1 VIDSLDYSRRPRVGE
16 LIADAVIVFVVI
28 MGTTNIDP
36 SGAERSVDAL
46 AYVCGIGAALALL
59 LWRRFPFVMIGV
71 VATAIFTYLA
81 RSYPPGPALLP
92 GPLSLVLLGLRA
104 RRPVAWAG
112 ALVVWAS
119 VALGLL
125 VGDGRGDAL
134 AVAAVG
140 WALAAVLAG
149 QLIAARGEKVRAE
162 RERKRMADRQAATD
176 ERLRIAQDLH
186 DSVAHA
192 IATINVQAGTAA
204 HLLAHRPDKLDTPQ
218 LESALVTIRKASAEV
233 LDELGAILGVLRRE
247 SGGAAPRQP
256 QVGLDRIG
264 ELIER
269 ARADGFVVSVSPL
282 DELPP
287 LPRAVSE
294 AAYRVVQEALS
305 NVRRH
310 ARPEAHVRVDVR
322 VSDQGRLTVEV
333 FDDGGAVPASVAR
346 QPSTKAAQPLQEGFG
361 LIGMRERVEASGG
374 QLEAGPVDRGG
385 FRVVATWP
393 AP

>member
-1 VIDSLDYSRRPRVGE
+1 MTDSLEYSRRPRVGE
-16 LIADAVIVFVVI
+16 LIADAVIVFVVV

-36 SGAERSVDAL
+36 SAAERSVDAL

-59 LWRRFPFVMIGV
+59 LWRRFPLVMIGI

-92 GPLSLVLLGLRA
+92 GPLSLVLLGFRA
-104 RRPVAWAG
+104 KRPVAWAG

-149 QLIAARGEKVRAE
+149 QLIAARGEKARAE
-162 RERKRMADRQAATD
+162 RERQRMADRQAATD

-192 IATINVQAGTAA
+192 MATINVQAGTAA
-204 HLLAHRPDKLDTPQ
+204 HLLAHRPDKVDATQ
-218 LESALVTIRKASAEV
+218 LESALVTIRKASAQV
-233 LDELGAILGVLRRE
+233 LDELGAILGVLRRD
-247 SGGAAPRQP
+247 SVGAAPRQP
-256 QVGLDRIG
+256 QVGLERIG
-264 ELIER
+264 ELIDR
-269 ARADGFVVSVSPL
+269 ARDDGFEVSVSPL
-282 DELPP
+282 DAIPTV
-287 LPRAVSE
+287 PRAVSE
-294 AAYRVVQEALS
+294 AGYRVVQEALS

-310 ARPEAHVRVDVR
+310 APSRANVRVV
-322 VSDQGRLTVEV
+322 VLASDDGPLTVEV
-333 FDDGGAVPASVAR
+333 FDDGGVVPASVR
-346 QPSTKAAQPLQEGFG
+346 QPAVKAGESVQEGFG

-374 QLEAGPVDRGG
+374 RLEAGPVDGRG